1 MPVGPVKYYALLVLT
16 MAVWGGSWVSAK
28 IVVAIAP
35 PLTVGFFR
43 FLIASL
49 FFTPLMLVNR
59 HTRKRSYTK
68 RDVFMFF
75 LLGLTGI
82 FGYGVLFLTGE
93 QFTTAAQGAI
103 IAGINPTTVSIFA
116 HIIHKERLQPRWR
129 YAGFILSFLGIVF
142 VVGVQSLLD
151 FDPLHLLGN
160 IIILSAM
167 LMWGL
172 YSTLGKTTM
181 QTSSSLE
188 ATSGGVFFGTILFG
202 VGAASEQFWLLP
214 AMVNPV
220 FWLNVLFMGV
230 FVTVLGFFCYF
241 LAIKNLG
248 ATRSAIFISLVPVF
262 GTVFSALILFET
274 IYWTFIVGILLVAG
288 GILLINYPR
297 PVHPASLGSHRGTS

>member
-1 MPVGPVKYYALLVLT
+1 MSAGPARYYALLVLT

-43 FLIASL
+43 FLIASVL
-49 FFTPLMLVNR
+49 FIPIILANR
-59 HTRKRSYTK
+59 HSRKTPYTK
-68 RDVFMFF
+68 HDILMFF

-82 FGYGVLFLTGE
+82 FGYGILFLTGE

-103 IAGINPTTVSIFA
+103 IAGINPTSVSIFA
-116 HIIHKERLQPRWR
+116 HVVHKERLQPRWR
-129 YAGFILSFLGIVF
+129 YAGFVMSFLGVIF

-160 IIILSAM
+160 LIILCAM

-172 YSTLGKTTM
+172 YSTLGKTAMKTV
-181 QTSSSLE
+181 SSLQ
-188 ATSGGVFFGTILFG
+188 ATSGGVFFGALLFG
-202 VGAASEQFWLLP
+202 LGAVTNQFWLLP
-214 AMVNPV
+214 AMMNPV
-220 FWLNVLFMGV
+220 FWLNVFFMGA

-248 ATRSAIFISLVPVF
+248 ATRSSAFISLVPVF
-262 GTVFSALILFET
+262 GTIFSALILHEVV
-274 IYWTFIVGILLVAG
+274 YWTFVVGIALVAS
-288 GILLINYPR
+288 GILLIDYTR
-297 PVHPASLGSHRGTS
+297 PVRSNSAHGAD

>member
-1 MPVGPVKYYALLVLT
+1 MV
-16 MAVWGGSWVSAK
+16 VWGCSWVSAK

-43 FLIASL
+43 FLIASVL
-49 FFTPLMLVNR
+49 FIPIILAKRHSRKTP
-59 HTRKRSYTK
+59 YTK
-68 RDVFMFF
+68 HDVLMFF

-103 IAGINPTTVSIFA
+103 IAGINPTSVSIFA
-116 HIIHKERLQPRWR
+116 HVIHKERLQPRWR
-129 YAGFILSFLGIVF
+129 YAGFVMSFLGVIF

-151 FDPLHLLGN
+151 FNPLHLLGN
-160 IIILSAM
+160 LIILCAM

-172 YSTLGKTTM
+172 YSTLGKTAM
-181 QTSSSLE
+181 QTASSLE

-202 VGAASEQFWLLP
+202 VGAASEQFWLFP

-262 GTVFSALILFET
+262 GTVLSAIVLLET
-274 IYWTFIVGILLVAG
+274 IYWTFIVGILLVAI
-288 GILLINYPR
+288 GILLITYPR
-297 PVHPASLGSHRGTS
+297 PVNPARLKPHQDAS